1 MFSLGSGERS
11 QGCPRPAG
19 MACFTDTFAQV
30 DKGLSVLTAPLARL
44 IFSLAPR
51 WGLCWLESL
60 RVPYPCE
67 LFPCG
72 SGVCYLA
79 LVMRLLERVFCR
91 TLFQL
96 QHSRRHLRLSGVGR
110 HRERE
115 HLLGPGLI
123 RR

>member
-1 MFSLGSGERS
+1 MGAVLAGELQSPIPMRVMAVGGS
-11 QGCPRPAG
+11 
-19 MACFTDTFAQV
+19 
-30 DKGLSVLTAPLARL
+30 
-44 IFSLAPR
+44 
-51 WGLCWLESL
+51 
-60 RVPYPCE
+60 RVCH
-67 LFPCG
+67 
-72 SGVCYLA
+72 LA

-115 HLLGPGLI
+115 HLLGPGVI